1 MIPVK
6 GYAAQN
12 SASPLAPFDFQRR
25 EPGPND
31 VLIDIIYCGICH
43 SDLHLVRNDWGKSI
57 YPMVPGHEIAGKVVK
72 VGNKVKRF
80 KASDIVGVGCFVD
93 SCRKCS
99 NCKEG
104 LQQYCQ
110 GGLVMTYSSY
120 EKDEKTVTQGG
131 YSTKIVVDENYVLK
145 VSPKLPLE
153 KVGSLLCAGIT
164 TYSPLRHWKIGKGHK
179 VGVVGLG
186 GLGHMAV
193 KLASSFGA
201 KVTVLSTSSSKE
213 PDAKRLGAD
222 DFALSSDQEK
232 MKALANCFDFIIDTV
247 SVAHDYNA
255 YLGLLRTNGVMIC
268 VGLPPD
274 LAHILPQNII
284 LARRSIS
291 GSLIGGLPET
301 QEMLDYCAKHKI
313 TPDVEIIPI
322 QQINQAYDRL
332 VKGDVRYRFVID
344 LASLK

>member
-1 MIPVK
+1 MIPVE

-12 SASPLAPFDFQRR
+12 SVSLLAPFNFQRR

-31 VLIDIIYCGICH
+31 VLIDILYCGICH
-43 SDLHLVRNDWGKSI
+43 SDLHFVRNDFGKSI

-120 EKDEKTVTQGG
+120 EKDGKTVTQGG

-153 KVGSLLCAGIT
+153 KVGPLLCAGIT

-179 VGVVGLG
+179 VGVLGLG

-193 KLASSFGA
+193 KFASVFGA
-201 KVTVLSTSSSKE
+201 RVTVFSTSPSKE
-213 PDAKRLGAD
+213 GDTKRLGAD
-222 DFALSSDQEK
+222 DVPME
-232 MKALANCFDFIIDTV
+232 
-247 SVAHDYNA
+247 
-255 YLGLLRTNGVMIC
+255 
-268 VGLPPD
+268 
-274 LAHILPQNII
+274 
-284 LARRSIS
+284 
-291 GSLIGGLPET
+291 
-301 QEMLDYCAKHKI
+301 
-313 TPDVEIIPI
+313 
-322 QQINQAYDRL
+322 
-332 VKGDVRYRFVID
+332 
-344 LASLK
+344 